1 MGFDKFRSFVNK
13 LFSKESKPLPNFSLI
28 KNGFEFIDVRKDGI
42 IDINEWLRTFTYQE
56 VMIKFN

>member
-1 MGFDKFRSFVNK
+1 MNFDKFRSLVNK
-13 LFSKESKPLPNFSLI
+13 LFQKESKPLPNFSLI

-56 VMIKFN
+56 VILLF